1 MKHLHLYTSF
11 SLPTCHDEQGNKINE
26 PTNKNSFPP
35 VYSSWSLLK
44 IYFCPVNLMAIT
56 SLNTVRVIFLDAKQ
70 PGWNRLVS
78 PSEGIS
84 LSDQFFT
91 CQPSP
96 ATGEERIKTLLAA
109 QLADVQCFAFTFYS
123 GQKTLDYLHT
133 FCTFQNLR
141 CLIGEIKNY
150 RSSPLAAC
158 NLWNNSSL

>member
-78 PSEGIS
+78 PSEG
-84 LSDQFFT
+84 DQFIR
-91 CQPSP
+91 PVLHMS
-96 ATGEERIKTLLAA
+96 
-109 QLADVQCFAFTFYS
+109 AFTS
-123 GQKTLDYLHT
+123 HRRGKDKDTSSCSACRRSV
-133 FCTFQNLR
+133 FCVYILQWTENTWLPSHILYFPEFKMFNW
-141 CLIGEIKNY
+141 GN
-150 RSSPLAAC
+150 
-158 NLWNNSSL
+158 